1 MEKHSVCIPTGMPP
15 CQRLSPVAGPL
26 TAVHQASQ
34 LPPINATRL
43 HEITQLPTAGGRR
56 LLRPRPTRGGWAGT
70 SRHESGPHVAAT
82 RESLQGAMLLHQS
95 AASKHSLSALACVV
109 KSSAACRCWHF
120 PSQPQLEG
128 SNQPPTTLERGCST
142 FPSTI
147 TPVPTMI
154 KPSTHSPRASISAS
168 CSAAL
173 ASRHPARIAAGPL
186 ASTKLFVSRT
196 RRCATHRAHYVKV
209 AWHRAP

>member
-1 MEKHSVCIPTGMPP
+1 MPLPPPVLLRYRPGGRCVGSKLFAPPGQVKGAWKSTVCASPQGMPP

-70 SRHESGPHVAAT
+70 SKHESGPHVAAT

-109 KSSAACRCWHF
+109 RAVLRVVVGISLRHSRSSKGATSR
-120 PSQPQLEG
+120 QQLSKED
-128 SNQPPTTLERGCST
+128 
-142 FPSTI
+142 
-147 TPVPTMI
+147 
-154 KPSTHSPRASISAS
+154 
-168 CSAAL
+168 AAL
-173 ASRHPARIAAGPL
+173 SQARLPP
-186 ASTKLFVSRT
+186 
-196 RRCATHRAHYVKV
+196 C
-209 AWHRAP
+209 PP